1 MNSISNIA
9 TGVSVIDSGY
19 ISQDFAAI
27 YLIRQGGDIAIIE
40 TGTNDSVPNIQQALE
55 KDGLNF
61 YNVRYIIPT
70 HVHLDHAG
78 GAGKLMQLCPNAQLI
93 IHPRGAK
100 HMADPSK
107 LIAGAMAV
115 YGTEKFNQLYGD
127 IVPIEPSR
135 IIEADD
141 NFVLNFNDR
150 ELLFIDTPGHARHH
164 FCIWDK
170 LTESMFTGDTFGLSY
185 REFDTA
191 DEVFIFPSTS
201 PVQFD
206 PEELIKSIT
215 KLMEYNPK
223 RTCLTHFSAL
233 KPTKKTTE
241 QLINGVK
248 FFTKLGRKYTGRSNA
263 EALIQNEMM
272 NYLLMQLQGIGFK
285 DQDFARQRLQ
295 KDVEINTQGLIHWQ
309 QKFASGQHK

>member
-1 MNSISNIA
+1 MGSVFNIV
-9 TGVSVIDSGY
+9 GGISVIDSGY
-19 ISQDFAAI
+19 ISKDFAAI
-27 YLIRQGGDIAIIE
+27 YLIRQGNDIAIIE

-61 YNVRYIIPT
+61 SNVAYIIPT

-78 GAGKLMQLCPNAQLI
+78 GAGELMKLCPNAQLV
-93 IHPRGAK
+93 IHPRGAR
-100 HMADPSK
+100 HMVDPSK

-115 YGTEKFNQLYGD
+115 YGAEKFNRLYGD
-127 IVPIEPSR
+127 IVPIDSSR

-141 NFVLNFNDR
+141 NFVVDFNGR

-185 REFDTA
+185 REFDIG
-191 DEVFIFPSTS
+191 DEIYVFPTTT

-206 PEELIKSIT
+206 PEELIKSIG

-223 RTCLTHFSAL
+223 RVCLTHFGAI
-233 KPTKKTTE
+233 KPTKKVVH
-241 QLINGVK
+241 QLIDGIRFLSDLAKQYAAHN
-248 FFTKLGRKYTGRSNA
+248 NA
-263 EALIQNEMM
+263 EEVIQNEMM
-272 NYLLMQLQGIGFK
+272 SYLLIQLQRMGIK
-285 DQDFARQRLQ
+285 DQDFCKQKLQ
-295 KDVEINTQGLIHWQ
+295 KDVELNTQGLIYW
-309 QKFASGQHK
+309 QHKLTSIQQ

>member
-1 MNSISNIA
+1 
-9 TGVSVIDSGY
+9 
-19 ISQDFAAI
+19 
-27 YLIRQGGDIAIIE
+27 
-40 TGTNDSVPNIQQALE
+40 
-55 KDGLNF
+55 
-61 YNVRYIIPT
+61 
-70 HVHLDHAG
+70 
-78 GAGKLMQLCPNAQLI
+78 
-93 IHPRGAK
+93 
-100 HMADPSK
+100 MADPSK

-263 EALIQNEMM
+263 EVLIQNEMM

-309 QKFASGQHK
+309 QKFASDQHK